1 MISGWIES
9 EFTVNKFSDKRH
21 FDRFKIMMSSFVS
34 RPHGTIPKICK
45 KKSEIKG
52 AYRFFENR
60 NVTMEP
66 ILESHRNSL
75 KQRIKE
81 NKIVLNVQDS
91 STLNFYKHKSKK
103 DQGDISYGYRGK
115 GSSGYWLHAGLAFTT
130 TGIPL
135 GVTSQALW
143 ARKKVFEG
151 ETRAEHKKRLLKT
164 PIKDKESM
172 KWLNACND
180 CKPLLETSC
189 EIVQVADREADIYE
203 FMSNCKKNGFS
214 FLIRSKSNRSIYT
227 TDAKGNGYRT
237 NLIKHVQKT
246 SYISAKS
253 DFQITGNNKR
263 KPKKVQIS
271 IKAAKVTLL
280 PPINQKL
287 NEDDEGKPIEATVVS
302 VESKEKINGKPIFWR
317 LLTDRRIQ
325 TQKDLKEIV
334 RWYTIRW
341 QIEVFFKTLKS
352 GCQIEAS
359 RLTNLDRLS
368 PYLAMKSIAA
378 YRIMILTNHVKSNPQ
393 ASVFEVITEEE
404 WNFLRY
410 ILYEKKRIPKK
421 PKLKDLVCKIAEL
434 GGFISGGNRLPGI
447 ITIWRGWEEACI
459 GISVLQRA
467 RTHNF

>member
-1 MISGWIES
+1 MVSDWIEA
-9 EFTVNKFSDKRH
+9 EFTVNNFSDKRH
-21 FDRFKIMMSSFVS
+21 FDRFKTMMSSFVS
-34 RPHGTIPKICK
+34 RLHGTIPKICK

-52 AYRFFENR
+52 AYRFFENE
-60 NVTMEP
+60 NVTMKP
-66 ILESHRNSL
+66 ILDSHINSL

-81 NKIVLNVQDS
+81 HKIVLNIQDS

-103 DQGDISYGYRGK
+103 DQGGISYGYRGK
-115 GSSGYWLHAGLAFTT
+115 GSSGYWLHAGLVFST

-143 ARKKVFEG
+143 ARKKLFEG
-151 ETRAEHKKRLLKT
+151 ETRTEHKKRLLKT
-164 PIKDKESM
+164 PIKDKESV

-180 CKPLLETSC
+180 CEPLLETGC
-189 EIVQVADREADIYE
+189 DIVQIADREADIYE

-214 FLIRSKSNRSIYT
+214 FIIRSKSNRAICA
-227 TDAKGNGYRT
+227 TDTKGNKCRSS
-237 NLIKHVQKT
+237 LIKYAKET
-246 SYISAKS
+246 GYITAKS
-253 DFQITGNNKR
+253 DFQVIGNSER
-263 KPKKVQIS
+263 KSKKVQIS
-271 IKAAKVTLL
+271 IKANKVTLL

-287 NEDDEGKPIEATVVS
+287 NEDEGGPIEATVVS
-302 VESKEKINGKPIFWR
+302 VESKEKINGKPIYWR
-317 LLTDRRIQ
+317 LLTDRHIE
-325 TQKDLKEIV
+325 TQEELKEIV

-378 YRIMILTNHVKSNPQ
+378 YRVMILTNHVKSNPQ
-393 ASVFEVITEEE
+393 VSAFEVITKEE
-404 WNFLRY
+404 WSFLRY

-421 PKLKDLVCKIAEL
+421 PRLKDLVCKIAEL

-459 GISVLQRA
+459 GMSVLQRA